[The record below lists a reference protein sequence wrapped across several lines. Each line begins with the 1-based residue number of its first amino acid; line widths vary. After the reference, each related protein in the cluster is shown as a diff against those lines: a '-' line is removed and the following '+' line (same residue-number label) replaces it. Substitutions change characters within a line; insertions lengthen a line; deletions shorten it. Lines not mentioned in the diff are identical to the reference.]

1 MRILIAGAG
10 ATGGGYGARLIEAGR
25 DVTFLVRPRRAEVL
39 TRDGLTLDAPDGRRT
54 LRVNAVTVIE
64 AGDHYDLLIV
74 AVKAPALA
82 EVLNTAAPAIGPKTM
97 ILPVLNGMDHLD
109 ALQTKYPGQVLGG
122 LVKIVATL
130 DEAGAVL
137 QMTPL
142 STMTIGTLDGSP
154 LKADIPEALNVPGIE
169 LTVDGAIVT
178 RLWEKWAFIAS
189 AGVITCLFRG
199 NIGDIIAAGG
209 EEHILRAIAE
219 TEEVARIAGH
229 PVSATSHAQ
238 AIGLLTEQGS
248 SFTSSLYRDLRHG
261 DPVEAEHILGGLAA
275 RARKLHVATPLLD
288 ATLLQMRTHHRALE
302 REHADTSGRGILIN
316 DAER

>member
-10 ATGGGYGARLIEAGR
+10 ATGGGYGARLIEARR
-25 DVTFLVRPRRAEVL
+25 DVTFLVRERRAEVL
-39 TRDGLTLDAPDGRRT
+39 TRDGLTLDATDGRRT
-54 LRVNAVTVIE
+54 LHANAVTAIE
-64 AGDHYDLLIV
+64 AGDYYDLLIV

-82 EVLNTAAPAIGPKTM
+82 EVLITAAPAIGPKTM
-97 ILPVLNGMDHLD
+97 ILPVLNGLDHLD
-109 ALQTKYPGQVLGG
+109 ALQTAYPGQVLGG

-142 STMTIGTLDGSP
+142 CTMTVGTLDGST
-154 LKADIPEALNVPGIE
+154 LKDEIREALNVPGIE
-169 LTVDGAIVT
+169 LTVDDDVLT

-209 EEHILRAIAE
+209 EDHILRAIAE
-219 TEEVARIAGH
+219 TEEIARVAGH
-229 PVSATSHAQ
+229 AVSPASHAQ
-238 AIGLLTEQGS
+238 SIGLLTVPGS
-248 SFTSSLYRDLRHG
+248 SFTSSLYRDLQHG
-261 DPVEAEHILGGLAA
+261 DPVESEHILGGLAA
-275 RARKLHVATPLLD
+275 RARKLLVATPLLD

-302 REHADTSGRGILIN
+302 RSKQTPQ
-316 DAER
+316 AEASA

>member
-10 ATGGGYGARLIEAGR
+10 ATGGSFGARLIEAGR

-39 TRDGLTLDAPDGRRT
+39 ARDGLTLDAPDGRRT
-54 LRVNAVTVIE
+54 LQANIVTAIE
-64 AGDHYDLLIV
+64 PGDHYDLLIV

-82 EVLNTAAPAIGPKTM
+82 EVIHDAAPAVGQETM
-97 ILPVLNGMDHLD
+97 ILPLLNGMDHLD
-109 ALQTKYPGQVLGG
+109 ALQAAYPGQVLGG

-130 DEAGAVL
+130 DEAGGVL

-142 STMTIGTLDGSP
+142 STMTVGTLDGST
-154 LKADIPEALNVPGIE
+154 LKAEIPSALNVPGIE
-169 LTVDGAIVT
+169 LTVVNDVLT

-199 NIGDIIAAGG
+199 NIGDILAAGG

-219 TEEVARIAGH
+219 TEEVARSAGH
-229 PVSATSHAQ
+229 AVSTASHAQ
-238 AIGLLTEQGS
+238 SVGLLTEPGS
-248 SFTSSLYRDLRHG
+248 SFTSSLYRDLQHG

-302 REHADTSGRGILIN
+302 RSTQTPEAS
-316 DAER
+316 A